1 MTQKWKWF
9 ASACVVVAFKF
20 VAGCLT
26 RKQGETLGNVE
37 TTPVKK
43 MKVKNSKPS
52 STPPHRGV
60 CTESSPE
67 HTQEPDTLTPLIKED
82 KKTPK
87 TQTLS
92 FLDEKEGAGESD
104 FKLKRDANKAVVFQA
119 RKREDSPIKV
129 TPSQQD
135 VEDIELKE
143 QSESSSAEDMSPD
156 SDDETDST
164 ASSSTDGFKS
174 QTVNIPNAEKIRAA
188 KEQRRRARAQRDY
201 IPLDTDEEN
210 EAEVGDR
217 LQDESDRERCS
228 DDELDDH
235 ERTIQFAPKS
245 KTLRER
251 MTEKMGGSE
260 SEGSCSDGQEED
272 HHLWEEQQ
280 IGKGVKRHQ
289 VSTVTSFFYNDFSVQ
304 KQSRNYKPLRQKKM
318 VDIPETLSPVSID
331 IVKKR
336 ITGKL
341 ESLKEVQRAHEAEL
355 RRMQHDLES
364 ARSCVENL
372 ENHPADSQLLFYR
385 SMNTFTQNLVECLSE
400 KMQLINS
407 VELDMHNLY
416 IDQAETLLSQR
427 RKVVQERSRYLQQ
440 LTYSTDPHSN
450 GGSVGKVNT
459 VKNSELFEDDCG
471 SIPADLEPTVEQKA
485 ELQSKRKDILKAS
498 QEIFTDVQDDF
509 SDVKKILARFNEWRV
524 SFPESYT
531 NAYISLC
538 LPKLLAP
545 LIRHQLMGW
554 NPLKAEG
561 EDFEALPWYSA
572 IEKFCHGQGYE
583 ESENADE
590 KTLPA
595 IIEKAILPKIRGF
608 VELVWDPLSLQ
619 QSQCLTSLCKRI
631 QEDYRVF
638 DGEQSKPVKAF
649 LEAVIQRL
657 RSAVDND
664 VFIPLYSKS
673 YLDDKTS
680 PQFQFQNEQFWSAVK
695 LLGNMALWDGLIAQ
709 EVLKELML
717 DKLLNRYLMMT
728 LLNESDTKHIIQKS
742 KKVTECFPRSWFVGL
757 STQSSLSQ
765 LQHFSKHLLQTADS
779 LCKDRKDPSS
789 CRTVLADVMILLGT
803 IKASESLKIIA
814 DKYNCHDLLDS
825 INTS

>member
-1 MTQKWKWF
+1 MFNKKTRRNFRQRREQSSEEEEDSEKL
-9 ASACVVVAFKF
+9 SDVVKEADAQVHS
-20 VAGCLT
+20 L
-26 RKQGETLGNVE
+26 KQVSVRRGITCS
-37 TTPVKK
+37 
-43 MKVKNSKPS
+43 SKPS
-52 STPPHRGV
+52 AAAHRG
-60 CTESSPE
+60 TECSPDL
-67 HTQEPDTLTPLIKED
+67 TQEPETPQTAHD
-82 KKTPK
+82 NKTNNN
-87 TQTLS
+87 QTLS
-92 FLDEKEGAGESD
+92 FLGEKEGAGESE
-104 FKLKRDANKAVVFQA
+104 FKLKRAVDKAVVFQS
-119 RKREDSPIKV
+119 RKKEDSPIKV
-129 TPSQQD
+129 TPSHRD

-143 QSESSSAEDMSPD
+143 QSNSSTSEDMSPD
-156 SDDETDST
+156 SEDENDST
-164 ASSSTDGFKS
+164 ASSSSSSTAAFKS

-188 KEQRRRARAQRDY
+188 KEQRRKARAQRDY
-201 IPLDTDEEN
+201 IPLDADEEN

-217 LQDESDRERCS
+217 EQDESEKERCS

-235 ERTIQFAPKS
+235 ERRIQFAPKS
-245 KTLRER
+245 RTLRER
-251 MTEKMGGSE
+251 MTEKMGGSG
-260 SEGSCSDGQEED
+260 SEESCSDSQEED
-272 HHLWEEQQ
+272 QHLWEEQQ

-289 VSTVTSFFYNDFSVQ
+289 
-304 KQSRNYKPLRQKKM
+304 KQSRKVKPLRQKKT
-318 VDIPETLSPVSID
+318 VDIPETLSLVSID
-331 IVKKR
+331 IIKKR

-355 RRMQHDLES
+355 RRMQHDIES
-364 ARSCVENL
+364 ARSCAENL
-372 ENHPADSQLLFYR
+372 ENHLADSQLLFYR

-416 IDQAETLLSQR
+416 IDQAEALLSQR
-427 RKVVQERSRYLQQ
+427 RKAVQERSRHLQQ
-440 LTYSTDPHSN
+440 LTYSSDPHSN
-450 GGSVGKVNT
+450 GQAPGKT
-459 VKNSELFEDDCG
+459 STAKNSELSEDDRG
-471 SIPADLEPTVEQKA
+471 SVPDDLEPTAEQEE
-485 ELQSKRKDILKAS
+485 ELQAKRQDILKAS

-509 SDVKKILARFNEWRV
+509 SDVKKILSRFNEWRV

-545 LIRHQLMGW
+545 LIRHQLIGW

-572 IEKFCHGQGYE
+572 VEKFCHGHGYE
-583 ESENADE
+583 ECENADE

-595 IIEKAILPKIRGF
+595 VVEKAILPKIRGF

-631 QEDYRVF
+631 QEDYSVF

-657 RSAVDND
+657 RDAVDND
-664 VFIPLYSKS
+664 VFIPFYPKS

-695 LLGNMALWDGLIAQ
+695 LLRNMALWDGLIAQ

-728 LLNESDTKHIIQKS
+728 LLNESDTKYIIQKS
-742 KKVTECFPRSWFVGL
+742 KKVTECFPGSWFVAL
-757 STQSSLSQ
+757 DTESSLSQ
-765 LQHFSKHLLQTADS
+765 LQHFSKHLLQTADL

-789 CRTVLADVMILLGT
+789 CRTLLSDVMNLLGT
-803 IKASESLKIIA
+803 IKASESMRIIA
-814 DKYNCHDLLDS
+814 DKYNCHDLLES
-825 INTS
+825 IIKP

>member
-1 MTQKWKWF
+1 MFNKKARRNFRQRRGDSSEEDESGKVSDGVKEVDSLKQVNVRRGISCSSKSN
-9 ASACVVVAFKF
+9 SAPAD
-20 VAGCLT
+20 
-26 RKQGETLGNVE
+26 
-37 TTPVKK
+37 
-43 MKVKNSKPS
+43 
-52 STPPHRGV
+52 RGA
-60 CTESSPE
+60 CAESSPQ
-67 HTQEPDTLTPLIKED
+67 HTQDPETSKAQTKED

-87 TQTLS
+87 SQTLS

-104 FKLKRDANKAVVFQA
+104 FKLKRTANKAVVFQT
-119 RKREDSPIKV
+119 RKKEDSPIKV

-135 VEDIELKE
+135 VEDTEPKE
-143 QSESSSAEDMSPD
+143 QSASSSAEDMSPD
-156 SDDETDST
+156 SNDETNSTVSSSSSST
-164 ASSSTDGFKS
+164 ASFKT

-201 IPLDTDEEN
+201 IPLDADQESG
-210 EAEVGDR
+210 AEVGDGA
-217 LQDESDRERCS
+217 QDESDREHGS
-228 DDELDDH
+228 DDEPDDH
-235 ERTIQFAPKS
+235 ERRIQFAPKS

-251 MTEKMGGSE
+251 MTEKMGGSG
-260 SEGSCSDGQEED
+260 SEESCSDSQEED
-272 HHLWEEQQ
+272 RHLWEEQQ

-289 VSTVTSFFYNDFSVQ
+289 
-304 KQSRNYKPLRQKKM
+304 KQSRNDFKPLRRKKM
-318 VDIPETLSPVSID
+318 LDIPETLSPVSFD
-331 IVKKR
+331 IIKKR

-355 RRMQHDLES
+355 RGMQQDIES
-364 ARSCVENL
+364 ARSSAENL

-407 VELDMHNLY
+407 MELDMHNLY
-416 IDQAETLLSQR
+416 IDQAEALLSQR
-427 RKVVQERSRYLQQ
+427 RKAVQERSRHLQQ
-440 LTYSTDPHSN
+440 LTYSTNPHSN
-450 GGSVGKVNT
+450 GEALGKTNTAKDSELLEEGSV
-459 VKNSELFEDDCG
+459 
-471 SIPADLEPTVEQKA
+471 PADLGPTAEQEA
-485 ELQSKRKDILKAS
+485 ELQSKKKDILKGS

-509 SDVKKILARFNEWRV
+509 SDVKKILSKFNEWRV

-545 LIRHQLMGW
+545 LIRHQLIGW

-572 IEKFCHGQGYE
+572 VEKFCHGQGYE

-631 QEDYRVF
+631 QEDYCVF

-649 LEAVIQRL
+649 LEAVIERL

-664 VFIPLYSKS
+664 VFIPLYPKS

-680 PQFQFQNEQFWSAVK
+680 PQFQFQNQQFWSAVK

-709 EVLKELML
+709 DVLKELML

-728 LLNESDTKHIIQKS
+728 LLNESNAKHILQKS
-742 KKVTECFPRSWFVGL
+742 KKVTECFPESWFVDLRTG
-757 STQSSLSQ
+757 SSLSQ
-765 LQHFSKHLLQTADS
+765 LHHFSKHLLQTADL

-789 CRTVLADVMILLGT
+789 CRSVLPDVMILLWT
-803 IKASESLKIIA
+803 IKASESMKIIA
-814 DKYNCHDLLDS
+814 EKYNCHDLLES
-825 INTS
+825 INKS